1 MKKWWK
7 PKYLYFL
14 IAIIFIVS
22 SMTVAFANSNEA
34 IPKNPIEQSL
44 KLPNTNLM
52 VTSYDG
58 EKETESSKG
67 QSTKDEEIKSEKN
80 KSETAKN
87 EDQTK
92 PEEFKE
98 EATNDHLPNGT
109 LNNPSKNEQSVN
121 QNKEEQSNNNSIDQ
135 NNGTT
140 SSPNSGNQTNQNS
153 TESGSNTDE
162 DSDDVIIVDGDQD
175 ENPYFIT
182 SINNGETVSEEDYAF
197 SITHK
202 HEKAKVL
209 STIVTVNS
217 AEVEDFTG
225 TVQLMEG
232 ENRIAVTVI
241 YDEPKKTVTRKYTV
255 YFAKNDIVFNST
267 LKKINH
273 TSEQQ
278 FSFQAN
284 AHYNDES
291 VPIEAFMNGISLTKK
306 SDGSYTVALQEGEQ
320 IVELIAHHNGQEKKA
335 QYAIIYEKK
344 QSKIEFLT
352 DLENGSTTNAEIT
365 FYAEATVDDENI
377 PMSATLNGEKLKEY
391 NHLYSDLLKEGKNLI
406 TISASNGED
415 HNSLTYTI
423 YYKKP
428 ADENNGSVIPD
439 DKNGPIITTD
449 LKNNLQVHGTKKN
462 FNVWA
467 TTSDGVRI
475 QASGVTVHNNGKAV
489 PVIWDDSEKTSYR
502 LDLQQ
507 GKNTVVIKAWDKE
520 GRLATKTYI
529 VYAKNLEGGD
539 PIGTITMSI
548 QAPVVGLPT
557 IIAPQSVP
565 IYEGVNGAYILDQF
579 LKKNGFG
586 YTKTGTLDAAFYLA
600 SISKPGLTTNLKVPD
615 DLVQKI
621 ENSTLTYD
629 WTNYDPNSLGEFDLT
644 SGSGWVYSV
653 NGDFPNYG
661 FADARFQNGDVVKI
675 QFTLMYGKDTG
686 FANGGGAIEK

>member
-7 PKYLYFL
+7 PKYLYIL
-14 IAIIFIVS
+14 ASIIFIVS
-22 SMTVAFANSNEA
+22 LLTVGVANSKQA
-34 IPKNPIEQSL
+34 IPTNPLDESL
-44 KLPNTNLM
+44 DLKSTNL
-52 VTSYDG
+52 VITSFDG
-58 EKETESSKG
+58 EKEAQSSKG
-67 QSTKDEEIKSEKN
+67 QSSKDKESQSEEN
-80 KSETAKN
+80 NSETAKSEN
-87 EDQTK
+87 DKKPKDFDDQA
-92 PEEFKE
+92 KE
-98 EATNDHLPNGT
+98 DHLPNGT
-109 LNNPSKNEQSVN
+109 LKNPTKNENEVK
-121 QNKEEQSNNNSIDQ
+121 QNKEEQSNKEPNNKNEGNS
-135 NNGTT
+135 
-140 SSPNSGNQTNQNS
+140 SSPNGSGSSNQNS
-153 TESGSNTDE
+153 TQSGITSD
-162 DSDDVIIVDGDQD
+162 DDQDDVIIVDGDRD

-202 HEKAKVL
+202 NDKAKVL
-209 STIVTVNS
+209 STVVIVNQV
-217 AEVEDFTG
+217 EVDDFSG
-225 TVQLMEG
+225 TVQLTEG
-232 ENRIAVTVI
+232 ENRISVTVL
-241 YDEPKKTVTRKYTV
+241 YDQPKKSVTKSYTI
-255 YFAKNDIVFNST
+255 YLAKNDIIFNTT

-273 TSEQQ
+273 TSESQ
-278 FSFQAN
+278 FNFQAD

-291 VPIEAFMNGISLTKK
+291 VEIEAYMNGTSLTKK
-306 SDGSYTVALQEGEQ
+306 SDGSYTVALQEGKQ
-320 IVELIAHHNGQEKKA
+320 IIELVAQYKGQEKKA
-335 QYAIIYEKK
+335 QYTIIYEKK

-352 DLENGSTTNAEIT
+352 DLQNGSTTNAEIT

-406 TISASNGED
+406 RLSAQNGED
-415 HNSLTYTI
+415 YNSLTYTI

-467 TTSDGVRI
+467 TTADGVRI

-502 LDLQQ
+502 LELQQ

-520 GRLATKTYI
+520 GRLATKTYT
-529 VYAKNLEGGD
+529 VFAKNLEDGD
-539 PIGTITMSI
+539 PIGNITMSI

-565 IYEGVNGAYILDQF
+565 IYEGVNGAYVLDQF

-586 YTKTGTLDAAFYLA
+586 YTKTGTLDASFYLA
-600 SISKPGLTTNLKVPD
+600 SISKPGLTTNLKVPA
-615 DLVQKI
+615 DLVQKV

-629 WTNYDPNSLGEFDLT
+629 WTNFDANSLGEFDLT

-686 FANGGGAIEK
+686 FANGGGAVEK